1 MVLQI
6 KGDDQ
11 ETRDMTRQAFNAA
24 DINFMKLSD
33 KVGNSK

>member
-11 ETRDMTRQAFNAA
+11 ETRDMTRQAFRGA
-24 DINFMKLSD
+24 DINFMKLAD
-33 KVGNSK
+33 RVGNSK